1 MSRRHAEE
9 EIAAGRILIN
19 GRKAELGDKVDPQTD
34 SVTYQGKKVVPPASA
49 RKVYLMLNKPVG
61 YVTTLSDE
69 KGRPCV
75 SDLVKDAGVRVWP
88 CGRLDMYSEGLLIL
102 TNDGELTNALT
113 HPVHD
118 APKIYHVRVAGKVEQ
133 DTIRLLSSP
142 MTLDDGYVTRP
153 VKTEVVTLKEEYT
166 VLRMELYEGRNRQIR
181 QMCEQAGL
189 KVLRLCRVAIGT
201 LKLGNLAPG
210 RWRHLTASQVQYL
223 KSFEK

>member
-1 MSRRHAEE
+1 MSRRRAEQ
-9 EIAAGRILIN
+9 EIEAGKILVN
-19 GRKAELGDKVDPQTD
+19 GQRAELGSKIDPETD
-34 SVTYQGKKVVPPASA
+34 SVTYNGKQVKPAAAS

-75 SDLVKDAGVRVWP
+75 SDLVKDVGVRVWP

-118 APKIYHVRVAGKVEQ
+118 APKLYHVRVAGKTDSEMLR
-133 DTIRLLSSP
+133 RLSQP

-153 VKTEVVTLKEEYT
+153 VKTEVVTMKEEYT

-181 QMCEQAGL
+181 QMCEQTGL

-223 KSFEK
+223 KSFER